1 LSPSTLGVTGAVAA
15 IVLVAQAATISIL
28 MVRDKT
34 GSGAYHMAPGDP
46 MMPAADG
53 VQLLATLQPGATA
66 SSLTSALSELKATV
80 LDGPTAG
87 GVYRLRLAGA
97 SGDSPAGLA
106 KVKAKADVFAF
117 VGPAPR

>member
-1 LSPSTLGVTGAVAA
+1 MESSCWSRCSRA
-15 IVLVAQAATISIL
+15 
-28 MVRDKT
+28 
-34 GSGAYHMAPGDP
+34 H
-46 MMPAADG
+46 
-53 VQLLATLQPGATA
+53 TA

-80 LDGPTAG
+80 LDGPRAG

-97 SGDSPAGLA
+97 SADPPAGLA